1 MAGGRAQRRAR
12 RPKPSA
18 GELLT
23 EIIPEQRG
31 AGAGAGG
38 VAAARRGQAGE
49 GEADG
54 FSTARNREW
63 VLVGMLLPRLTTLRY
78 LLGVQGSSGSG
89 IMGSVKVKMTS
100 GAVDISYPSPGSS
113 SCLVPRLPEG

>member
-63 VLVGMLLPRLTTLRY
+63 GFVRCSFH
-78 LLGVQGSSGSG
+78 GSPHCVICSECRDHRDLELW
-89 IMGSVKVKMTS
+89 
-100 GAVDISYPSPGSS
+100 AP
-113 SCLVPRLPEG
+113 